1 MLVRVLSKSAI
12 CMYACAQG
20 HNLTVR
26 YIQAVK
32 LDLQEKMFRS
42 EVFSMLKVRFGADRH
57 DDGNHNSGGD
67 GDGDADDLLDAMVQ
81 HVAAKYD
88 GTRTEAML
96 LRLAQRCS
104 DDRSQSAYA
113 ICTVRAAHAVAY
125 PNVHRALFVCT

>member
-1 MLVRVLSKSAI
+1 MLFVDCGVAWLCGVAVAHAAYAVVDRQTQRCQQDVSECGLRLSRA
-12 CMYACAQG
+12 
-20 HNLTVR
+20 
-26 YIQAVK
+26 
-32 LDLQEKMFRS
+32 
-42 EVFSMLKVRFGADRH
+42 
-57 DDGNHNSGGD
+57 
-67 GDGDADDLLDAMVQ
+67 DADDLLDAMVQ